1 MPRKTYIAAIQAALS
16 EEMRRDESVML
27 IGEDV
32 RIGVFAGTR
41 GLHAEFG
48 DLRVV
53 DTPISELGVAG
64 AGIGAAATGLRP
76 VVDLM
81 FGTFLYLAF
90 DQIANQAAAMRYMFG
105 GQAKLPIVFMTQNG
119 GGIGAGP
126 HHSQAVHPLFMHLPL
141 IKVVMPSTP
150 YDVKG
155 LLKAAIRDDNPV
167 VFLNHLA
174 LGGQRGEVPDTDYLV
189 PLGQADIK
197 RVGSDVTI
205 VAAGLMVHHALTAAT
220 ELAAQGIEAEVI
232 DLRTLKPWDEATVLA
247 SVARTGRCVVVDESY
262 PICGG
267 ASEWAACISE
277 HAFHHLK
284 APVQRVSSAHVPIP
298 FSPVLEKMVIPQPAD
313 IIAAVQRIA
322 APTLEA
328 RK

>member
-1 MPRKTYIAAIQAALS
+1 MPRRTYIAAIQAALA
-16 EEMRRDESVML
+16 EEMRRDPTVLLM
-27 IGEDV
+27 GEDV
-32 RIGVFAGTR
+32 RLGVFAGTR

-48 DLRVV
+48 DARVV

-64 AGIGAAATGLRP
+64 AGVGAAATGLRP

-105 GQAKLPIVFMTQNG
+105 GQAKLPLVFMTQNG

-126 HHSQAVHPLFMHLPL
+126 HHSQAVHPLFMYLPL

-167 VFLNHLA
+167 VFFNHLA
-174 LGGQRGEVPDTDYLV
+174 LGGQRGEVPDEEYV
-189 PLGQADIK
+189 IPLGTADVK
-197 RVGSDVTI
+197 RAGQDVTI
-205 VAAGLMVHHALTAAT
+205 VAAGLMVHHALKAAA
-220 ELAAQGIEAEVI
+220 ELAASGVEAEVI

-262 PICGG
+262 PVCGG
-267 ASEWAACISE
+267 ASEWAACIGE
-277 HAFHHLK
+277 KAFHHLK
-284 APVQRVSSAHVPIP
+284 APIQRVSSVHVPMP
-298 FSPVLEKMVIPQPAD
+298 FSPQLEKMVIPQPED
-313 IIAAVQRIA
+313 IVAAVQR
-322 APTLEA
+322 TLA
-328 RK
+328 QPQVA

>member
-16 EEMRRDESVML
+16 EEMRRDQNVLL

-48 DLRVV
+48 DKRVI

-90 DQIANQAAAMRYMFG
+90 DQIANQAASMRYMFG

-119 GGIGAGP
+119 GGISAGA
-126 HHSQAVHPLFMHLPL
+126 HHSQAVHPLFMYLPL

-167 VFLNHLA
+167 VFFNHLA
-174 LGGQRGEVPDTDYLV
+174 LGGQRGEVPDEEYTI
-189 PLGQADIK
+189 PLGKGEIK
-197 RVGSDVTI
+197 RAGTDVTI
-205 VAAGLMVHHALTAAT
+205 CAAGLMVHRALDAAKVL
-220 ELAAQGIEAEVI
+220 EKENISLEVI
-232 DLRTLKPWDEATVLA
+232 DLRTLKPWDETLVLE
-247 SVARTGRCVVVDESY
+247 SVAKTGRFVAVDESY
-262 PICGG
+262 PICGA
-267 ASEWAACISE
+267 ASEWAATVAE
-277 HAFHHLK
+277 KGFHDLN
-284 APVQRVSSAHVPIP
+284 APVQRLSNKHLPMP
-298 FSPVLEKMVIPQPAD
+298 FSPALEKQIIPSVEEIVAT
-313 IIAAVQRIA
+313 VRRV
-322 APTLEA
+322 LV
-328 RK
+328 